1 MNATQAIDSIVKL
14 LGLQFKK
21 ESFKSTFLEDGT
33 EVTNN
38 MDGEFEVGQ
47 TLYVVKESTLSPAPA
62 GTHLTREKLAVTV
75 DEESTIIAIA
85 SEKAEST
92 EVEVEIE
99 GEMKDM
105 KMTIAED
112 AQGQMLESAT
122 FDVGED
128 VYLIKEDGSKEPAPN
143 GEHQVVLKDESGN
156 ENKIRIEVM
165 DGKIIQRENVEGM
178 MKPEMMNADFS
189 KDINDIK
196 ESLSKLIEVMDN
208 MNGKFKT
215 ELSSL
220 KTDFDTFKKSPERT
234 PVDEKKTYTDSFSD
248 YRLDIIK
255 NLRNK

>member
-21 ESFKSTFLEDGT
+21 EVFKSTFLEDGT

-38 MDGEFEVGQ
+38 QEGEFEVGQ

-62 GTHLTREKLAVTV
+62 GSHMTREKLVLTV

-85 SEKAEST
+85 SDKVEST
-92 EVEVEIE
+92 EVKVEVED
-99 GEMKDM
+99 EMKDM

-122 FDVGED
+122 FDVGEE
-128 VYLIKEDGSKEPAPN
+128 VYMIKEDGSKVPAPN

-156 ENKIRIEVM
+156 ENKIRIQVM
-165 DGKIIQRENVEGM
+165 DGKITQRENVEGM
-178 MKPEMMNADFS
+178 MKPEMMSSEFS

-215 ELSSL
+215 ELNSL
-220 KTDFDTFKKSPERT
+220 KTDFDAFKKSPERT
-234 PVDEKKTYTDSFSD
+234 PVDEKKKYTESFHD

>member
-21 ESFKSTFLEDGT
+21 EVFKSTFLEDGT

-38 MDGEFEVGQ
+38 QDSEFEVGQ
-47 TLYVVKESTLSPAPA
+47 TLYVVKESTLSPAPS
-62 GTHLTREKLAVTV
+62 GTHMTREKLILTV

-85 SEKAEST
+85 SDKVEST
-92 EVEVEIE
+92 EVKVEVEE
-99 GEMKDM
+99 DMKDM

-112 AQGQMLESAT
+112 AQGQKLESAT

-128 VYLIKEDGSKEPAPN
+128 VYMIMEDGSKVPAPN
-143 GEHQVVLKDESGN
+143 GEHQVILKDESGN
-156 ENKIRIEVM
+156 ENKIRIQVM
-165 DGKIIQRENVEGM
+165 DGKITQRENVEGM
-178 MKPEMMNADFS
+178 KKPEMMNADFS

-220 KTDFDTFKKSPERT
+220 KTDFDEFKKSPERT
-234 PVDEKKTYTDSFSD
+234 PVDEKKKYTESFND

>member
-47 TLYVVKESTLSPAPA
+47 TLYVVKESTLTPAPA
-62 GTHLTREKLAVTV
+62 GQHLTREKLVLTV

-85 SEKAEST
+85 SEDVEKT
-92 EVEVEIE
+92 EVEVEVE

-112 AQGQMLESAT
+112 AQGQKLESAT

-128 VYLIKEDGSKEPAPN
+128 VYLIKEDGSKVPAPN

-165 DGKIIQRENVEGM
+165 DGKIVQRENVEGM

-189 KDINDIK
+189 KDITDIK

-220 KTDFDTFKKSPERT
+220 KSDFDTFKKSPERT
-234 PVDEKKTYTDSFSD
+234 PVDEKKTYGESFSD

-255 NLRNK
+255 QLRNK